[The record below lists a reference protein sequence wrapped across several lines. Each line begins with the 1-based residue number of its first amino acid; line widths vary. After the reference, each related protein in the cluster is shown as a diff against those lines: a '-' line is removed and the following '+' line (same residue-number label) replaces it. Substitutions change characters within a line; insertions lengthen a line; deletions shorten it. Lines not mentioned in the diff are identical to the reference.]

1 MPRAARGGSRSGV
14 GAFFDVDKTIL
25 AENSGTAYLK
35 SLYERGEIDWKQVLF
50 GLGTYLRYKLNL
62 LDIERWVEKNGVLFR
77 GRSEASLAQEAA
89 ELFRTTLLPS
99 IYPEAEARVRWHL
112 EQGHL
117 VALVSGATK
126 FVLEPLAAHLGVSTS
141 RHLLEVHD
149 GVFSGRVIQT
159 SARREGGSTGSS
171 SLHRARVA

>member
-1 MPRAARGGSRSGV
+1 MKRPSRV

-89 ELFRTTLLPS
+89 ELFRTVLLPS
-99 IYPEAEARVRWHL
+99 IYPRPTRACAGTSSRDTWWRSCPARP
-112 EQGHL
+112 
-117 VALVSGATK
+117 S
-126 FVLEPLAAHLGVSTS
+126 SCSS
-141 RHLLEVHD
+141 R
-149 GVFSGRVIQT
+149 S
-159 SARREGGSTGSS
+159 RRTW
-171 SLHRARVA
+171 A